1 VRVYLSVDMEGI
13 GGISHSAPTERADQ
27 GYAAAVAL
35 MVGEANA
42 AIEGACSAGA
52 SEIVVNDSHGL
63 MFNLVPAELDPRAVV
78 IQGQKPWS
86 MVQGAGGEAG
96 GGPFDVA
103 LFVGYHARAGHPRG
117 TLGHT
122 YSSDLTLVT
131 LAGRPVGEYG
141 LNALALGAWGIPVGL
156 VAGDDALGD
165 EVAEWL
171 PWAEVVVVKHAIG
184 QRAAQSVH
192 PEAARER
199 VSAAAKRA
207 VERASAEDSERPL
220 EPLRLAPP
228 IVWAAE
234 FRMPAQADFAAVVP
248 GVTRE
253 GDRGLRYTSEDPLDA
268 FRAFLA
274 AMRLGGLVK

>member
-1 VRVYLSVDMEGI
+1 VKVYLSVDMKGI
-13 GGISHSAPTERADQ
+13 AGVAAAAPTRRGDAS
-27 GYAAAVAL
+27 YPAAVEL
-35 MVGEANA
+35 MVGETTA
-42 AIEGACSAGA
+42 ALEGAFDGGA
-52 SEIVVNDSHGL
+52 DEVIVNDSHGE
-63 MFNLVPAELDPRAVV
+63 MFNLPAAAIDPRAQLL
-78 IQGQKPWS
+78 IGTKPWS
-86 MVQGAGGEAG
+86 MVEGAQNGDFG
-96 GGPFDVA
+96 VA

-131 LAGRPVGEYG
+131 LDARPVGEYG
-141 LNALALGAWGIPVGL
+141 LNALALGVWGIPVGL

-184 QRAAQSVH
+184 QRSAQSVH
-192 PEAARER
+192 PEVARER

-220 EPLRLAPP
+220 ELLRLAPP

-248 GVTRE
+248 GITRE
-253 GDRGLRYTSEDPLDA
+253 GDRGLRYTSA
-268 FRAFLA
+268 
-274 AMRLGGLVK
+274 VS

>member
-1 VRVYLSVDMEGI
+1 VKVYLSVDMEGI
-13 GGISHSAPTERADQ
+13 AGV
-27 GYAAAVAL
+27 AAAEPTRRGDAAYPAAVEL
-35 MVGEANA
+35 MVGETNA
-42 AIEGACSAGA
+42 AIEGAFEGGA
-52 SEIVVNDSHGL
+52 DEVVVNDSHGE
-63 MFNLVPAELDPRAVV
+63 MFNLPAAAIDPRAQLL
-78 IQGQKPWS
+78 IGTKPWS
-86 MVQGAGGEAG
+86 MVEGAQSGDFG
-96 GGPFDVA
+96 VA

-184 QRAAQSVH
+184 QRSAQSVH
-192 PEAARER
+192 PEVARER
-199 VSAAAKRA
+199 IGAAAKRA

-228 IVWAAE
+228 IAWAAE

-253 GDRGLRYTSEDPLDA
+253 GDRGLRYTIDDPLDA

>member
-1 VRVYLSVDMEGI
+1 VKVYLSVDMEGI
-13 GGISHSAPTERADQ
+13 AGV
-27 GYAAAVAL
+27 AAAEPTRRGDAAYPAAVEL
-35 MVGEANA
+35 MVGETNA
-42 AIEGACSAGA
+42 AIEGAFDGGA
-52 SEIVVNDSHGL
+52 DEVVVNDSHGE
-63 MFNLVPAELDPRAVV
+63 MFNLPAASIDPRAQLL
-78 IQGQKPWS
+78 IGTKPWS
-86 MVQGAGGEAG
+86 MVEGAESGGFG
-96 GGPFDVA
+96 VA

-171 PWAEVVVVKHAIG
+171 PWAEVVVVKHAIR

-192 PEAARER
+192 PDVARER
-199 VSAAAKRA
+199 IRAAAKQA

-253 GDRGLRYTSEDPLDA
+253 GDRGLRYTNDDPLDA

>member
-1 VRVYLSVDMEGI
+1 MKVYLSVDMEGI
-13 GGISHSAPTERADQ
+13 AGI
-27 GYAAAVAL
+27 AAVEPTRRGDASYPAAVEL
-35 MVGEANA
+35 MVGETNA
-42 AIEGACSAGA
+42 AIEGAFDGGA
-52 SEIVVNDSHGL
+52 DEVIVNDSHGE
-63 MFNLVPAELDPRAVV
+63 MFNLPAAAIDRRAEL
-78 IQGQKPWS
+78 ITGTKPWS
-86 MVQGAGGEAG
+86 MVEGAQSGGFG
-96 GGPFDVA
+96 VA

-156 VAGDDALGD
+156 VAGDDALAD

-171 PWAEVVVVKHAIG
+171 PWAELVVVKQAIG
-184 QRAAQSVH
+184 QRSAQSVH
-192 PEAARER
+192 PEVARER
-199 VSAAAKRA
+199 VAAAAKRA

-234 FRMPAQADFAAVVP
+234 FRMPGQADFAAVMP
-248 GVTRE
+248 GITRE
-253 GDRGLRYTSEDPLDA
+253 GDRGLRYTSDDPLDA
-268 FRAFLA
+268 FRAFIA

>member
-1 VRVYLSVDMEGI
+1 MKVYVSVDMEGI
-13 GGISHSAPTERADQ
+13 AGI
-27 GYAAAVAL
+27 AAAEPTRRGDASYPAAVEL
-35 MVGEANA
+35 MVGETNA
-42 AIEGACSAGA
+42 AIEGAFDGGA
-52 SEIVVNDSHGL
+52 DEVIVNDSHGE
-63 MFNLVPAELDPRAVV
+63 MFNLPAAAIDRRAQLL
-78 IQGQKPWS
+78 IGTKPWS
-86 MVQGAGGEAG
+86 MVEGAQNGGYG
-96 GGPFDVA
+96 GFGVA

-131 LAGRPVGEYG
+131 LDGRPIGEYG

-184 QRAAQSVH
+184 QRTAQSVH
-192 PEAARER
+192 PEVARER
-199 VSAAAKRA
+199 IGVAAKRA

-253 GDRGLRYTSEDPLDA
+253 GDRGLRYTSDDPLDA

>member
-1 VRVYLSVDMEGI
+1 
-13 GGISHSAPTERADQ
+13 
-27 GYAAAVAL
+27 

-42 AIEGACSAGA
+42 AIEGAFDGGA
-52 SEIVVNDSHGL
+52 DEVIVNDSHGE
-63 MFNLVPAELDPRAVV
+63 MFNLPAAAIDRRAEL
-78 IQGQKPWS
+78 ITGTKPWS
-86 MVQGAGGEAG
+86 MVEGAQIGGFG
-96 GGPFDVA
+96 VA

-131 LAGRPVGEYG
+131 LGGRPVGEYG

-156 VAGDDALGD
+156 VAGDDALGE
-165 EVAEWL
+165 EVDEWL
-171 PWAEVVVVKHAIG
+171 PWAEVVMVKHATG
-184 QRAAQSVH
+184 QRSAQSVH
-192 PEAARER
+192 PEVAREM
-199 VSAAAKRA
+199 VSAGAKRA

-220 EPLRLAPP
+220 EPLRIGPP

-253 GDRGLRYTSEDPLDA
+253 GDRGLRYTGDDPLDA

>member
-1 VRVYLSVDMEGI
+1 VKVYLSVDMEGI
-13 GGISHSAPTERADQ
+13 AGI
-27 GYAAAVAL
+27 AAAEPTRRGDASYPAAVDL
-35 MVGEANA
+35 MVGETNA
-42 AIEGACSAGA
+42 AIEGAFDGGA
-52 SEIVVNDSHGL
+52 DEVVVNDSHGE
-63 MFNLVPAELDPRAVV
+63 MFNLPAAAIDPRAELL
-78 IQGQKPWS
+78 IGTKPWS
-86 MVQGAGGEAG
+86 MVEGANNGGSG
-96 GGPFDVA
+96 GFGVG

-117 TLGHT
+117 ALGHT

-131 LAGRPVGEYG
+131 LGGRPVGEYG

-156 VAGDDALGD
+156 VAGDDALGE

-171 PWAEVVVVKHAIG
+171 PWAEVVVVKQAIG
-184 QRAAQSVH
+184 QRAAQSIH
-192 PEAARER
+192 PDVARER
-199 VSAAAKRA
+199 VAAAAKRA
-207 VERASAEDSERPL
+207 VERAAAGDSERPL
-220 EPLRLAPP
+220 EPLRIAPP

-253 GDRGLRYTSEDPLDA
+253 GDRGVRYTSDDPLDA

>member
-1 VRVYLSVDMEGI
+1 VKVYLSVDMEGI
-13 GGISHSAPTERADQ
+13 AGI
-27 GYAAAVAL
+27 AAAEPTRRGDASYPAAVEL
-35 MVGEANA
+35 MVGETNA
-42 AIEGACSAGA
+42 AIEGAFDGGA
-52 SEIVVNDSHGL
+52 DEVIVNDSHGE
-63 MFNLVPAELDPRAVV
+63 MFNLPAAAMDPRAQLL
-78 IQGQKPWS
+78 IGTKPWS
-86 MVQGAGGEAG
+86 MVEGAEG
-96 GGPFDVA
+96 GGFGVA

-122 YSSDLTLVT
+122 YSTDLTLVT
-131 LAGRPVGEYG
+131 LDGRPVGEYG

-184 QRAAQSVH
+184 QRSAQSVH
-192 PEAARER
+192 PEVAREQ

-220 EPLRLAPP
+220 EVLRLPPP

-253 GDRGLRYTSEDPLDA
+253 GDRGLRYTSGDPLDA

>member
-1 VRVYLSVDMEGI
+1 MKVYLSVDMEGI
-13 GGISHSAPTERADQ
+13 AGI
-27 GYAAAVAL
+27 AAVEPTRRGDANYPAAVDL
-35 MVGEANA
+35 MVGETNA
-42 AIEGACSAGA
+42 AIEGAFDGGA
-52 SEIVVNDSHGL
+52 DEVIVNDSHGE
-63 MFNLVPAELDPRAVV
+63 MFNLPAAAIDRRAEL
-78 IQGQKPWS
+78 ISGTKPWS
-86 MVQGAGGEAG
+86 MVEGAQNGD
-96 GGPFDVA
+96 FRVA

-131 LAGRPVGEYG
+131 LDGRPVGEYG

-156 VAGDDALGD
+156 VAGDDALGE
-165 EVAEWL
+165 EVDEWL
-171 PWAEVVVVKHAIG
+171 PWAEVVAVKRAIG
-184 QRAAQSVH
+184 QRSAQSVH
-192 PEAARER
+192 PEVARER
-199 VSAAAKRA
+199 VAAAAKRA

-234 FRMPAQADFAAVVP
+234 FRMPAQADFAAVTP
-248 GVTRE
+248 GILRE
-253 GDRGLRYTSEDPLDA
+253 GDRGLRYTGDDPLDA

>member
-1 VRVYLSVDMEGI
+1 VKVYLSVDMEGI
-13 GGISHSAPTERADQ
+13 AGI
-27 GYAAAVAL
+27 AAAEPTRRGDASYPAAVDL
-35 MVGEANA
+35 MVGETNA
-42 AIEGACSAGA
+42 AIEGAFDGGA
-52 SEIVVNDSHGL
+52 DEVIVNDSHGE
-63 MFNLVPAELDPRAVV
+63 MFNLPAAAIDRRAQLL
-78 IQGQKPWS
+78 IGTKPWS
-86 MVQGAGGEAG
+86 MVEGAQDGAHGGFG
-96 GGPFDVA
+96 VA

-171 PWAEVVVVKHAIG
+171 PWAEVVVVKQAIG
-184 QRAAQSVH
+184 QRSAQSVH
-192 PEAARER
+192 PEVARER

-248 GVTRE
+248 GATRE
-253 GDRGLRYTSEDPLDA
+253 GDRGLRYTSADPLDA

>member
-1 VRVYLSVDMEGI
+1 VKVYLSVDMEGI
-13 GGISHSAPTERADQ
+13 AGV
-27 GYAAAVAL
+27 AAVEPTRRSDAAYPAAVEL
-35 MVGEANA
+35 MLGETNA
-42 AIEGACSAGA
+42 AIEGAFEGGA
-52 SEIVVNDSHGL
+52 DEVVVNDSHGE
-63 MFNLVPAELDPRAVV
+63 MFNLPAAAIDPRAQLL
-78 IQGQKPWS
+78 IGTKPWS
-86 MVQGAGGEAG
+86 MVEGAQNGGHG
-96 GGPFDVA
+96 GFGVA

-131 LAGRPVGEYG
+131 LDGRPVGEYG

-184 QRAAQSVH
+184 QRSAQSIH
-192 PEAARER
+192 PEVARER
-199 VSAAAKRA
+199 IAAAAKRA

-248 GVTRE
+248 GITRE
-253 GDRGLRYTSEDPLDA
+253 GDRGLRYTSADPLDA

>member
-1 VRVYLSVDMEGI
+1 MKVYLSVDLEGI
-13 GGISHSAPTERADQ
+13 AGV
-27 GYAAAVAL
+27 AAVEPTRRGDTSYPATVDL
-35 MVGEANA
+35 MVGETNA
-42 AIEGACSAGA
+42 AIEGAFDGGA
-52 SEIVVNDSHGL
+52 DEVIVNDSHGE
-63 MFNLVPAELDPRAVV
+63 MFNLPAAAIDPRAQLL
-78 IQGQKPWS
+78 IGTKPWS
-86 MVQGAGGEAG
+86 MVEGAQNAGHGGFG
-96 GGPFDVA
+96 VA

-184 QRAAQSVH
+184 QRSAQSVH
-192 PEAARER
+192 PEVAREL

-220 EPLRLAPP
+220 EPLRLAAP

-234 FRMPAQADFAAVVP
+234 FRMPAQADFAAIGP

-253 GDRGLRYTSEDPLDA
+253 GDRGLRYTSDDPLDA